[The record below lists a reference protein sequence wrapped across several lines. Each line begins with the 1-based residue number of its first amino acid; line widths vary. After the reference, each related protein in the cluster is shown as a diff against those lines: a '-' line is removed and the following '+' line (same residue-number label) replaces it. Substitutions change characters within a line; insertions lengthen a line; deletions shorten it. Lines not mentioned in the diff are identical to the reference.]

1 MTDPVELAKRLVDEV
16 VKTATATRTLAERLR
31 ASRRRHH
38 AMREILKIHV
48 SRLRLLRHAHA
59 LGARLYPFD
68 EKSVLA
74 YAPRQ
79 SGVFALFSDA
89 ACLYVG
95 ESSDLRSQLMQ
106 HLKDKDGGLAFSY
119 ECVPAMSR
127 SRRCAELTIEL
138 RPVYPPGLG

>member
-16 VKTATATRTLAERLR
+16 VKTALSTRRLTERLR
-31 ASRRRHH
+31 ANLRRHH

-48 SRLRLLRHAHA
+48 STLRSLRHAHA

-106 HLKDKDGGLAFSY
+106 HLKDKDRGLAFSY
-119 ECVPAMSR
+119 ERLPEVFRA
-127 SRRCAELTIEL
+127 RRCAELTIEL
-138 RPVYPPGLG
+138 RPVYRPSAG